1 MNLATTHTVVVG
13 QCLAVFSEAPVVR
26 HGNWF
31 SKVMHQA
38 ARDGLGLLVITPPT
52 SALSRGL
59 LHVLDRLQ
67 GLWLV
72 EADDGTHY
80 LGRSG
85 HSVHL
90 DDDGIPEVLD
100 DPHPGWLREG
110 AAQDR
115 GGLLVQAES
124 LYPRRPRTQ
133 VGGLT
138 EALTAALTGDVPLGW
153 GMQEPVTEPWDAK
166 SITRRFSRGEPHD
179 VLLHVAGPLTGNQ
192 GGDRRLAAMLEI
204 QRPRNG
210 VVEHVR
216 AWVERDATLDG
227 ERLEAVSLQLHRHG
241 VRWAAGQQIAGG
253 DPTVVHPFWL
263 GSPVPAWL
271 QFGPEALQGRDVTAL
286 AAFAQEQGAESTR
299 LLGSGP
305 GTGLAVFFPQTP
317 EGAERAGAHPL
328 AAQQRILAHVL
339 GAGTD

>member
-1 MNLATTHTVVVG
+1 M
-13 QCLAVFSEAPVVR
+13 FSEAPVVR
-26 HGNWF
+26 LGNWF

-59 LHVLDRLQ
+59 LHVLDRLG

-72 EADDGTHY
+72 ETDDGTHY

-90 DDDGIPEVLD
+90 GDDGSAEVLD

-179 VLLHVAGPLTGNQ
+179 VLLHVAGPLAPQPDGH
-192 GGDRRLAAMLEI
+192 RLAATLEI

-216 AWVERDATLDG
+216 AAVERETALEG
-227 ERLEAVSLQLHRHG
+227 ERLEAVPLQLHRHG
-241 VRWAAGQQIAGG
+241 VRWSAGQQTVGG
-253 DPTVVHPFWL
+253 DPTVVPPYWL
-263 GSPVPAWL
+263 GAPVPAWL
-271 QFGPEALQGRDVTAL
+271 QFGPEPLRGRDVAEVEG
-286 AAFAQEQGAESTR
+286 FAQEHGAESTR

-339 GAGTD
+339 GAVTD

>member
-13 QCLAVFSEAPVVR
+13 QRLAVFSEAPVVR

-38 ARDGLGLLVITPPT
+38 ARDSLGLLVITPPT

-59 LHVLDRLQ
+59 LHVLDRLR

-85 HSVHL
+85 HNVHL
-90 DDDGIPEVLD
+90 GDDGAVEVLD

-110 AAQDR
+110 VAEDR

-153 GMQEPVTEPWDAK
+153 GMQEPVTEPWDTK
-166 SITRRFSRGEPHD
+166 SITRRFSRGEPYD
-179 VLLHVAGPLTGNQ
+179 VLLHVAGPLGPH
-192 GGDRRLAAMLEI
+192 RLAATLEI

-216 AWVERDATLDG
+216 TAVERDTTLEG
-227 ERLEAVSLQLHRHG
+227 ERLEAVPLQLHRHG
-241 VRWAAGQQIAGG
+241 VRWAAGQQVAGG
-253 DPTVVHPFWL
+253 DPRVVHPYWL
-263 GSPVPAWL
+263 GAPVPAWL
-271 QFGPEALQGRDVTAL
+271 QFGPEALHRHDVEEL
-286 AAFAQEQGAESTR
+286 AAYAVDHGAESTR
-299 LLGSGP
+299 VLGSGS
-305 GTGLAVFFPQTP
+305 GSGLAVHFPQTP
-317 EGAERAGAHPL
+317 HAAEAAGAHPL
-328 AAQQRILAHVL
+328 EAQQTILRHVL
-339 GAGTD
+339 GDAR